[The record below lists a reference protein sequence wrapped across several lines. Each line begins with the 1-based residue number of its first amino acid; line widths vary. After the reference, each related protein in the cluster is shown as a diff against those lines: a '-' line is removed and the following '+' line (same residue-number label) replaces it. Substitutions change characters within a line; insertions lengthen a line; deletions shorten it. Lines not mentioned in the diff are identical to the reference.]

1 MFAKT
6 REEKANE
13 RVKES
18 GHQFGTFLPLFVRA
32 RSVELV
38 VVGKW
43 CGEVQYGAVRCS
55 AVRCG
60 AVRCAVRCD
69 AVHPLSL
76 VDSRNTLS
84 SLSGPWII
92 SMVEFYQDVSN
103 SKHSGINVVN
113 DSDNDVNHDRGND
126 F

>member
-69 AVHPLSL
+69 AVQYIRFLCF
-76 VDSRNTLS
+76 VYSR
-84 SLSGPWII
+84 
-92 SMVEFYQDVSN
+92 
-103 SKHSGINVVN
+103 
-113 DSDNDVNHDRGND
+113 
-126 F
+126 